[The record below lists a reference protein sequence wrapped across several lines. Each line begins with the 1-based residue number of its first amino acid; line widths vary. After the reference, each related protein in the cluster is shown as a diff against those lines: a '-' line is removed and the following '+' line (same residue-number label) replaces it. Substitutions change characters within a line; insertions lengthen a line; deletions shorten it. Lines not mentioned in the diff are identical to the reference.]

1 MFDNFT
7 PGSSYPLY
15 NTFPCF
21 KNTIITTSVC
31 HFAHKLPNIWKR
43 KTNFQCKTQLCLFYP
58 TSNLNLHF
66 KSCVQPLHTKA
77 VKHNG
82 RRKHAGQWLR
92 QAKGMWKSHPQ
103 NCLIPFSTPPGVTND
118 IIISTVNRDKSLVKT
133 SFHKR
138 FFCEYY
144 HCSEIFKSCITTG
157 LGKYHWNKFNVI
169 QNDILP
175 RFVH

>member
-15 NTFPCF
+15 NIFPCF

-82 RRKHAGQWLR
+82 RRKHAGQWLK

-133 SFHKR
+133 SFQKR
-138 FFCEYY
+138 FF
-144 HCSEIFKSCITTG
+144 FVNITTVQ
-157 LGKYHWNKFNVI
+157 KYSSHVSRR
-169 QNDILP
+169 D
-175 RFVH
+175 